1 MEAIRKVLD
10 ALDAAGI
17 SYRLVEHE
25 AVLTIEAMDRLHL
38 EDGGVIAKNL
48 FLRDAHG
55 RRHFIVVLPGHK
67 SADLKALRVRLGTSA
82 LSFASEERLKRFLG
96 LEKGAVTPLG
106 VPNDEERAV
115 EVVFDRELAG
125 FPSLGVHPN
134 RNTATVFLA
143 FADLEALVR
152 AHGNPVSL
160 VDLP

>member
-1 MEAIRKVLD
+1 MEAIRKALG

-17 SYRLVEHE
+17 PYRLVEHE
-25 AVLTIEAMDRLHL
+25 AVLTIGALDRLHL
-38 EDGGVIAKNL
+38 ENGGVVAKNL
-48 FLRDAHG
+48 FLRDARG

-67 SADLKALRVRLGTSA
+67 SADLKALRARLGTSA
-82 LSFASEERLKRFLG
+82 LSFALEERLMRFLG

-106 VPNDEERAV
+106 VLNDEERAV
-115 EVVFDRELAG
+115 EVVFDRELADL
-125 FPSLGVHPN
+125 PSIGVHPN

-152 AHGNPVSL
+152 VHGNPVSL

>member
-17 SYRLVEHE
+17 SYGLVEHE

-38 EDGGVIAKNL
+38 EDRGVTA
-48 FLRDAHG
+48 
-55 RRHFIVVLPGHK
+55 
-67 SADLKALRVRLGTSA
+67 SA

-106 VPNDEERAV
+106 VLNDEERAV

-125 FPSLGVHPN
+125 LPSLGVHPN